1 MKNYKPYD
9 SESDA
14 TTYED
19 PKSAAMDAAMEAA
32 RLAYG
37 WEGIVATLNCTGA
50 AGQTIHYEA
59 YIGVYDVNEHT
70 TKGCKVPI
78 RVLEV

>member
-1 MKNYKPYD
+1 MKNYKPYN
-9 SESDA
+9 SESE

-19 PKSAAMDAAMEAA
+19 PRSAAMDAAMEAA
-32 RLAYG
+32 RLVYG
-37 WEGIVATLNCTGA
+37 VEGIVATLNRTGA

-78 RVLEV
+78 QVVEV

>member
-1 MKNYKPYD
+1 MKNYRPYD
-9 SESDA
+9 SESE

-19 PKSAAMDAAMEAA
+19 PRSAAMDAAMEAA
-32 RLAYG
+32 RLVYG

-50 AGQTIHYEA
+50 DGQTIHYEA

-70 TKGCKVPI
+70 TKGVKVPI
-78 RVLEV
+78 RVVEI